1 MRLPPL
7 TSLRFVIWAMVMVWG
22 AIKAPLSAAISPEEL
37 ARKLIEASWPPAS
50 AAKAASVHAV
60 ILTQA
65 EQSNPTLANERLQ
78 RLRSLGRFPKAT
90 GLMLSH
96 PEFAGL
102 VMYAE
107 DPMHVAEILSDLAHL
122 PVVLN
127 TLMTFAGDSAEV
139 IHVIEKHRKAL
150 LRLPRDVDTVF
161 DIPVS
166 LFLNTSER
174 DSVYRKFVEDALL
187 WTGATS
193 ERRAALVGSLNRCS
207 DKVRQMFASA
217 PDQTRTAAKAWM
229 DFCDTHPDHRE
240 WMCGACFEIDQLI
253 RFFLIPRSREMA
265 EHVGIQAPLLFL
277 ESDLRPDFIAQLP
290 RVVLVCDKEMLDAIK
305 NLRDQLGIVELLSR
319 NFLSPAT
326 MKAALLEAAR
336 NTERLS
342 KWANMTD
349 VAIAREVGTSDIGI
363 LKHVP
368 FVEVAVKLV
377 DGQELTILDGVMI
390 AVDTATLVFPL
401 VKGGSAGLRSAG
413 TILKA
418 DVKEI
423 AKVYGDDV
431 AEQAYKMTA
440 KELQQKLPDVY
451 EAAAKKAMS
460 SRLKEGGLDV
470 TGLTRLSFQQV
481 GKRSNTF
488 KKFSGLDSKVF
499 MRSDRVVVIY
509 PHRTAV
515 GQLLGEVIASQSA
528 ELAMDQSGD
537 TIIRAKEKVEHA
549 TQQLSAIWVACNEP
563 GGFGELVTQ
572 TINSDQP

>member
-1 MRLPPL
+1 
-7 TSLRFVIWAMVMVWG
+7 
-22 AIKAPLSAAISPEEL
+22 
-37 ARKLIEASWPPAS
+37 
-50 AAKAASVHAV
+50 
-60 ILTQA
+60 
-65 EQSNPTLANERLQ
+65 
-78 RLRSLGRFPKAT
+78 
-90 GLMLSH
+90 
-96 PEFAGL
+96 
-102 VMYAE
+102 
-107 DPMHVAEILSDLAHL
+107 
-122 PVVLN
+122 
-127 TLMTFAGDSAEV
+127 
-139 IHVIEKHRKAL
+139 
-150 LRLPRDVDTVF
+150 
-161 DIPVS
+161 
-166 LFLNTSER
+166 
-174 DSVYRKFVEDALL
+174 
-187 WTGATS
+187 
-193 ERRAALVGSLNRCS
+193 
-207 DKVRQMFASA
+207 
-217 PDQTRTAAKAWM
+217 
-229 DFCDTHPDHRE
+229 
-240 WMCGACFEIDQLI
+240 
-253 RFFLIPRSREMA
+253 
-265 EHVGIQAPLLFL
+265 
-277 ESDLRPDFIAQLP
+277 
-290 RVVLVCDKEMLDAIK
+290 
-305 NLRDQLGIVELLSR
+305 
-319 NFLSPAT
+319 
-326 MKAALLEAAR
+326 
-336 NTERLS
+336 
-342 KWANMTD
+342 MTD